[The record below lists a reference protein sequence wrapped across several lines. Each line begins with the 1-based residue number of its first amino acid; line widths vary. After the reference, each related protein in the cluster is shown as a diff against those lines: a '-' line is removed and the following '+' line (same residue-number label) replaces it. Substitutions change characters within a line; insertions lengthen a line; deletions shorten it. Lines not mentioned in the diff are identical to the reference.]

1 MKGPRR
7 SVSGSNMAEER
18 DTGQQG
24 GPGGPHTPRGQRGRP
39 APRPA
44 SHRTARTAPPGPR
57 GPFRN
62 HLRSRWSGRLP
73 PPSARRRKP
82 CEVTE
87 RRAGR
92 QTPREK
98 PGRER
103 SGGSGRPALPAGA
116 PGSCPAASAGNAAPC
131 GSLSSLSENSAT
143 GTEMA
148 AASPPSSVASSPGSC
163 AGDQEDSARDGP
175 HGRCGRR
182 GPRGRV
188 SHQSP
193 GSEDLAHLIKRRLLS
208 PVTSPLDRGGP
219 GPGGCMASELPRAP
233 RGPTKSGNH
242 SRGSRAPAV
251 VGGEAG
257 NRP

>member
-1 MKGPRR
+1 M
-7 SVSGSNMAEER
+7 SGSNMAEER

-44 SHRTARTAPPGPR
+44 SHRTARTAPPRPR

-62 HLRSRWSGRLP
+62 HLRSCWSGRLP

-103 SGGSGRPALPAGA
+103 RGGAGGRPCLRGA
-116 PGSCPAASAGNAAPC
+116 PGSCPAASAGNAALC
-131 GSLSSLSENSAT
+131 GSLSPLSENSAT

-175 HGRCGRR
+175 HGHCGRR

-219 GPGGCMASELPRAP
+219 GPGGRMAREPPGAP

-242 SRGSRAPAV
+242 SRGSRAPAPAV

>member
-103 SGGSGRPALPAGA
+103 RGGSGRPALPAGRSRLVPRGERRKRSTVWLA
-116 PGSCPAASAGNAAPC
+116 VLAERE
-131 GSLSSLSENSAT
+131 L
-143 GTEMA
+143 
-148 AASPPSSVASSPGSC
+148 
-163 AGDQEDSARDGP
+163 GDRDGD
-175 HGRCGRR
+175 GRGVPAVLS
-182 GPRGRV
+182 G
-188 SHQSP
+188 
-193 GSEDLAHLIKRRLLS
+193 LLS
-208 PVTSPLDRGGP
+208 RVLCR
-219 GPGGCMASELPRAP
+219 
-233 RGPTKSGNH
+233 
-242 SRGSRAPAV
+242 
-251 VGGEAG
+251 
-257 NRP
+257 

>member
-1 MKGPRR
+1 MRSQGASEGGERAAGPACGR
-7 SVSGSNMAEER
+7 SRLV
-18 DTGQQG
+18 
-24 GPGGPHTPRGQRGRP
+24 PRGE
-39 APRPA
+39 
-44 SHRTARTAPPGPR
+44 
-57 GPFRN
+57 
-62 HLRSRWSGRLP
+62 
-73 PPSARRRKP
+73 RRK
-82 CEVTE
+82 
-87 RRAGR
+87 
-92 QTPREK
+92 
-98 PGRER
+98 R
-103 SGGSGRPALPAGA
+103 STV
-116 PGSCPAASAGNAAPC
+116 PC
-131 GSLSSLSENSAT
+131 GSLSPLSENSAT

-219 GPGGCMASELPRAP
+219 GPGGCMAREPPRAP

-242 SRGSRAPAV
+242 SRGSRAPAPAV